1 MLTFEI
7 IYEAVNGDIESL
19 NTIMEQYLPYINT
32 LARRKINYEDRTDYI
47 VDIDLRDQLIS
58 KMIDLILNFTPVPNY
73 KSEE

>member
-19 NTIMEQYLPYINT
+19 NTIIEQYLPYINT